1 MVNKALCTDFADMI
15 VAHFD
20 YKLGLDTFVTTA
32 RNIITALVFDKTIS
46 EAEIPLTAR
55 YMLERVAEGF
65 GLDNKQVDEISSIFP
80 SLSVEFDAH
89 TIGPIISSVNAGYCV
104 GPNGEIDYSKMTA
117 ENMLKNGYELV
128 ALTLMRESGQL

>member
-46 EAEIPLTAR
+46 EASICSTLQNWR
-55 YMLERVAEGF
+55 IRRW
-65 GLDNKQVDEISSIFP
+65 DN
-80 SLSVEFDAH
+80 
-89 TIGPIISSVNAGYCV
+89 
-104 GPNGEIDYSKMTA
+104 
-117 ENMLKNGYELV
+117 
-128 ALTLMRESGQL
+128 